1 MAFIEVIGGRHLQGE
16 IPIQGSKN
24 AVLPILAAS
33 ILHNGITRIKNC
45 PKIIDVYH
53 MIKLLESIGC
63 IVTWEQDG
71 LTIDATEMNYS
82 SVDKKYVSSMRS
94 SIILLGA
101 LLGRNKN
108 VTISYPGGCAIGA
121 RPIDL
126 HLKAIK
132 EMNVQVIHSE
142 DIIFCSTS
150 HLTGAK
156 ISLASPS
163 VGATENVILAAVK
176 ADGITIID
184 NAAMEP
190 EITELCLF
198 LVKMGARISG
208 AGSKTIMI
216 EGVKEFRD
224 VEYTLVS
231 DRIVMGTYLAAV
243 AGAGGSV
250 TLRGNCCKENETV
263 INTLRTMGCRI
274 GVGRDYVNICSSQQP
289 RAVPLIETETY
300 PGFPTDMQ
308 SQIMSVLTIASGTS
322 LIVENIFES
331 RYKTVKEL
339 AKMGADI
346 YVSGK
351 AAQVNGVAAL
361 TGCDV
366 RAYDL
371 RGGAGL
377 VIAGLI
383 ANGTSRISGIEYIER
398 GYEDIS
404 KDLANLGADIR
415 KVESSL

>member
-63 IVTWEQDG
+63 IVTWEQSG
-71 LTIDATEMNYS
+71 LTIDATAINYN

-101 LLGRNKN
+101 LLGRNKS

-132 EMNVQVIHSE
+132 EMNVEIIHN
-142 DIIFCSTS
+142 DDLIFCSTA
-150 HLTGAK
+150 HLEGAMIEFEK
-156 ISLASPS
+156 QS
-163 VGATENVILAAVK
+163 VGATENVILAAIK
-176 ADGITIID
+176 ADGVTIIK

-190 EITELCLF
+190 EIVELCHF
-198 LVKMGARISG
+198 LTEMGAKISG

-216 EGVKEFRD
+216 EGVKELRD
-224 VEYTLVS
+224 IEYTLVS
-231 DRIVMGTYLAAV
+231 DRIVMGTYLTAV
-243 AGAGGSV
+243 AGTGGSV
-250 TLRGNCCKENETV
+250 TLRGNCCVENLSV
-263 INTLRTMGCRI
+263 INTLRKMGCRV
-274 GVGRDYVNICSSQQP
+274 GVGKDYVNICSYQRP
-289 RAVPLIETETY
+289 RSIPIVETEAY

-308 SQIMSVLTIASGTS
+308 SQLMSVLTICSGTS
-322 LIVENIFES
+322 MVVENIFES
-331 RYKTVKEL
+331 RFKTVEEL
-339 AKMGADI
+339 KKMGANI
-346 YVSGK
+346 YV
-351 AAQVNGVAAL
+351 NGRVAHIEGMDAL
-361 TGCDV
+361 EGTDI

-371 RGGAGL
+371 RGGAAL
-377 VIAGLI
+377 VIAGLL
-383 ANGTSRISGIEYIER
+383 ANGTSKISGIEYIER
-398 GYEDIS
+398 GYEDICF
-404 KDLANLGADIR
+404 DLKNLGADIR
-415 KVESSL
+415 KVEE

>member
-1 MAFIEVIGGRHLQGE
+1 MAFIEVIGGRHLHGE
-16 IPIQGSKN
+16 INVQGSKN

-63 IVTWEQDG
+63 IVTWEQGG
-71 LTIDATEMNYS
+71 LTIDATDINYN

-101 LLGRNKN
+101 LLGRNKS
-108 VTISYPGGCAIGA
+108 VTISYPGGCAIGE

-132 EMNVQVIHSE
+132 EMNVEVIHNE
-142 DIIFCSTS
+142 DLIFCSS
-150 HLTGAK
+150 PHLTGAMIEFAK
-156 ISLASPS
+156 QS
-163 VGATENVILAAVK
+163 VGATENIILAAVK
-176 ADGITIID
+176 AEGITIIK

-190 EITELCLF
+190 EIVELCLF
-198 LVKMGARISG
+198 LMKMGAKISG
-208 AGSKTIMI
+208 AGSQTIMI
-216 EGVKEFRD
+216 EGVKELRD

-231 DRIVMGTYLAAV
+231 DRIVMGTYLAAI
-243 AGAGGSV
+243 AGTGGSV
-250 TLRGNCCKENETV
+250 TLHGNCCVENQSV
-263 INTLRTMGCRI
+263 IDILRRMGCRV
-274 GVGRDYVNICSSQQP
+274 GVGKDYINICSSERP
-289 RAVPLIETETY
+289 RSIPILQTEAY

-308 SQIMSVLTIASGTS
+308 SQLMSVLSIASGTS

-331 RYKTVKEL
+331 RFKTVEEL
-339 AKMGADI
+339 KKMGADI
-346 YVSGK
+346 YV
-351 AAQVNGVAAL
+351 NGRVALIHGLDAL
-361 TGCDV
+361 YGNDI

-377 VIAGLI
+377 VIAALL

-398 GYEDIS
+398 GYEDICF
-404 KDLANLGADIR
+404 DLNNLGADIR
-415 KVESSL
+415 KVEE

>member
-63 IVTWEQDG
+63 IVTWEQNG
-71 LTIDATEMNYS
+71 LTIDATEINYN

-94 SIILLGA
+94 SIILLGS
-101 LLGRNKN
+101 LLGRNRS

-132 EMNVQVIHSE
+132 EMNVEVIHNE

-156 ISLASPS
+156 IVLSMPS

-198 LVKMGARISG
+198 LNKMGARISG

-216 EGVKEFRD
+216 EGVEKFRD
-224 VEYTLVS
+224 IEYTLVS

-243 AGAGGSV
+243 AGTGGCV
-250 TLRGNCCKENETV
+250 TLRGNCCNENGAV
-263 INTLRTMGCRI
+263 IDTLRTMGCRI
-274 GVGRDYVNICSSQQP
+274 GVGKDYINICSNQLP
-289 RAVPLIETETY
+289 KAVPLIETETY

-308 SQIMSVLTIASGTS
+308 SQIMSVLTIAEGTS
-322 LIVENIFES
+322 LIIENIFES
-331 RYKTVKEL
+331 RYKIVNEL

-346 YVSGK
+346 CVSDK
-351 AAQVNGVAAL
+351 AARVKGVNAL
-361 TGCDV
+361 TGANVTACE
-366 RAYDL
+366 L

-398 GYEDIS
+398 GYENIS

-415 KVESSL
+415 RVED